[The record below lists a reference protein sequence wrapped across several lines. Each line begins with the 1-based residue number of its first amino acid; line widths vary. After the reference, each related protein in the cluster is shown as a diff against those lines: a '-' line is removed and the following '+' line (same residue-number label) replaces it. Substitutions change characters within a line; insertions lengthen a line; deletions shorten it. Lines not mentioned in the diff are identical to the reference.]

1 MQNQSYKSDL
11 LLLLTAAIWGFAFV
25 AQRAG
30 MEFVGPFTF
39 NGIRFALGSISLLPL
54 LLLKGNQRKN
64 PDDFKNSWSKDLLIS
79 GLLLGF
85 VLFLAAT
92 FQQVGMV
99 YTSAGK
105 AGFITGLYVILV
117 PVISIFMKKKTSVN
131 IWVGAIIAVFGLYF
145 LSVKE
150 NFGIENGDLLVLVSA
165 LFFAIHILLI
175 SNFSPRMS
183 AIRLSIVQFAVCS
196 MLSLSTAF
204 FTETIILENILKAA
218 IPIIYGG
225 VFSVGV
231 AYTLQ
236 IVGQKHAHA
245 SAASIILSLESVFAV
260 FGGWLILSE
269 QLSVRGM
276 AGCLLMLLGMVL
288 SQINPGIFKVSFSKK
303 NKTLSQREI

>member
-1 MQNQSYKSDL
+1 LNNQSYKSDL

-183 AIRLSIVQFAVCS
+183 AIRLSVVQFAVCS

-260 FGGWLILSE
+260 LGGWLILSE
-269 QLSVRGM
+269 QLSMRGI
-276 AGCLLMLLGMVL
+276 AGCLLMLAGMVIA
-288 SQINPGIFKVSFSKK
+288 QVNPEIFKVSFSKK
-303 NKTLSQREI
+303 NKTFNKREV

>member
-183 AIRLSIVQFAVCS
+183 AIRLSIVR
-196 MLSLSTAF
+196 LSTAF

-260 FGGWLILSE
+260 FGGWLIGNGAFADKSGDF
-269 QLSVRGM
+269 QGFV
-276 AGCLLMLLGMVL
+276 
-288 SQINPGIFKVSFSKK
+288 F
-303 NKTLSQREI
+303 

>member
-1 MQNQSYKSDL
+1 LNNQSYKSDL

-150 NFGIENGDLLVLVSA
+150 NFGIENGDLLVLASA

>member
-1 MQNQSYKSDL
+1 VTFSKTLKLQNQSYKSDL

-39 NGIRFALGSISLLPL
+39 NGIRFALGSLSVLPL
-54 LLLKGNQRKN
+54 LLLKGNKKKS
-64 PDDFKNSWSKDLLIS
+64 PGDIKNSWSKDLLIS
-79 GLLLGF
+79 GFFLGF

-99 YTSAGK
+99 NTSAGK

-117 PVISIFMKKKTSVN
+117 PAMSVFIRKKTSLN
-131 IWVGAIIAVFGLYF
+131 IWIGALIAAFGLYL
-145 LSVKE
+145 LSIKE
-150 NFGIENGDLLVLVSA
+150 NLSIENGDLLVLISA
-165 LFFAIHILLI
+165 LFFAAHILLI

-183 AIRLSIVQFAVCS
+183 AIRLSVVQFAVCS
-196 MLSLSTAF
+196 LLSLLTAIF
-204 FTETIILENILKAA
+204 IETIILEDILKAA

-260 FGGWLILSE
+260 LGGWLILSE
-269 QLSVRGM
+269 QLSTRGM

-288 SQINPGIFKVSFSKK
+288 AQIRFSKK
-303 NKTLSQREI
+303 IRTTEV

>member
-1 MQNQSYKSDL
+1 MVLKNISNVQNQSYKSDL

-39 NGIRFALGSISLLPL
+39 NGIRFALGSFSILPL
-54 LLLKGNQRKN
+54 LLLKGNKKKS
-64 PDDFKNSWSKDLLIS
+64 PDDTKNSWSNDLLIS

-85 VLFLAAT
+85 VLFVAAT
-92 FQQVGMV
+92 FQQIGMV

-117 PVISIFMKKKTSVN
+117 PAIGVFIRKKTSLN
-131 IWVGAIIAVFGLYF
+131 IWIGAVIAVFGLYF
-145 LSVKE
+145 LSVNE
-150 NFGIENGDLLVLVSA
+150 NFAIGLGDLLVLISA
-165 LFFAIHILLI
+165 LFFAAHILII
-175 SNFSPRMS
+175 SNFSTRMS
-183 AIRLSIVQFAVCS
+183 AIRLSVVQFAVCS
-196 MLSLSTAF
+196 LLSLLTAI
-204 FTETIILENILKAA
+204 FTEAIILEDILKAA

-260 FGGWLILSE
+260 LGGWLILSE
-269 QLSVRGM
+269 QLSTRGM

-288 SQINPGIFKVSFSKK
+288 AQIRLSKK
-303 NKTLSQREI
+303 IRTTKV

>member
-1 MQNQSYKSDL
+1 LNNQSYKSDL

-30 MEFVGPFTF
+30 MEFLGPFTF

-64 PDDFKNSWSKDLLIS
+64 TDDFKNSWSQDLLIS

-150 NFGIENGDLLVLVSA
+150 NFGIENGDLLVLASA

>member
-183 AIRLSIVQFAVCS
+183 AIRLSVVQFAVCS

>member
-165 LFFAIHILLI
+165 LFFALHILLI

-183 AIRLSIVQFAVCS
+183 AIRLSVVQFAVCS

>member
-1 MQNQSYKSDL
+1 
-11 LLLLTAAIWGFAFV
+11 
-25 AQRAG
+25 
-30 MEFVGPFTF
+30 
-39 NGIRFALGSISLLPL
+39 
-54 LLLKGNQRKN
+54 
-64 PDDFKNSWSKDLLIS
+64 
-79 GLLLGF
+79 
-85 VLFLAAT
+85 
-92 FQQVGMV
+92 
-99 YTSAGK
+99 
-105 AGFITGLYVILV
+105 
-117 PVISIFMKKKTSVN
+117 
-131 IWVGAIIAVFGLYF
+131 
-145 LSVKE
+145 
-150 NFGIENGDLLVLVSA
+150 
-165 LFFAIHILLI
+165 
-175 SNFSPRMS
+175 
-183 AIRLSIVQFAVCS
+183 

>member
-150 NFGIENGDLLVLVSA
+150 NFGIENGDLLVLASA

-183 AIRLSIVQFAVCS
+183 AIRLSIIQFAVCS

>member
-1 MQNQSYKSDL
+1 LNNQSYKSDL